1 MSGGALEFGRPM
13 ALLLLLAVPLVFWA
27 ARRHRSRA
35 PVLHLPSRALVEGVR
50 PTIAARLRWLP
61 DFFRMVA
68 VALVAASLAN
78 PRARTTEVLDLT
90 HEGIDVMLVFD
101 VSGSM
106 RAVDFKPHDRLH
118 VAKEITGEFID
129 GRPNDR
135 IGLTIFAGEA
145 YTLVPLTRD
154 HTSFK
159 EIFDTVSYGVIED
172 GTAIGNGVATALLR
186 LRESEADTKVIVLIT
201 DGDNNAGQ
209 IAPMQAA
216 AMAKKLGV
224 QIHTILVGD
233 GGEAPYPAGKDM
245 WGRTVYR
252 NVVIPVDAELLERMS
267 GLTGGRSWVATDR
280 EALEQ
285 DFQELLDELDRTEI
299 EDESAR
305 VSYLPLFPL
314 FVLPAVLL
322 VLLELLL
329 GATRLRRFP

>member
-1 MSGGALEFGRPM
+1 MTGSGVELGRPL
-13 ALLLLLAVPLVFWA
+13 ALVLLLAVPFLIWVA
-27 ARRHRSRA
+27 KRYRDRA
-35 PVLHLPSRALVEGVR
+35 PVLRLPGRVLVEGIQ
-50 PTIAARLRWLP
+50 PTVAQRLRWLP
-61 DFFRMVA
+61 MACRVVA
-68 VALVAASLAN
+68 VALVAVALSN
-78 PRARTTEVLDLT
+78 PRVRTTEVLDLT
-90 HEGIDVMLVFD
+90 HEGIDIMLVFD

-106 RAVDFKPHDRLH
+106 RAIDFEPNDRLH
-118 VAKEITGEFID
+118 VAKEITASFID

-145 YTLVPLTRD
+145 FTLVPLTRD
-154 HTSFK
+154 HVSLK

-216 AMAKKLGV
+216 TMATKLGV

-233 GGEAPYPAGKDM
+233 GGKAPFPVGKDM
-245 WGRTVYR
+245 WGREVYR
-252 NVVIPVDAELLERMS
+252 DVIIPVDAELLERMS

-280 EALEQ
+280 KGLER
-285 DFQELLDELDRTEI
+285 DFQELLDELERSVI
-299 EDESAR
+299 EDESKR

-322 VLLELLL
+322 VLFELLL
-329 GATRLRRFP
+329 SATRFRTFP